1 MMRALLIALLVV
13 AACSVG
19 VCLRSPGGAQAQGP
33 AKRLQWQYTVYDHR
47 DLMALGEKTISQNLS
62 KLGEQGWEL
71 VAVTPGIRG
80 DKGADVISQTTYVF
94 KRPR

>member
-1 MMRALLIALLVV
+1 MIRPLLVALLVV

-19 VCLRSPGGAQAQGP
+19 VCLRSPGGAQAQAP
-33 AKRLQWQYTVYDHR
+33 AKRLQWQYIVYDHS
-47 DLMALGEKTISQNLS
+47 DLMALGEKTIGQNLS
-62 KLGEQGWEL
+62 KLGEQGWDL

-80 DKGADVISQTTYVF
+80 AKGADVITQTTYVF